1 MSIECL
7 NCGTEVIDH
16 FCPHCGQKAS
26 VKRLTWK
33 GLGEEVLHFFTHIE
47 KGFLKTTLL
56 LIIKPGVLC
65 KGYLSGER
73 KRYHKPVGFLL
84 IWITVFL
91 LLFNLANHVT
101 HFTRLGNSVLITNSE
116 ATSSIL
122 ARYRS
127 LIEILILPFTGF
139 VSWFIA
145 ARPRLNYPEVLSI
158 SFYITSFLF
167 ILLSIQFIISMLFGI
182 NFKTDTFDIT
192 TTGIFTAWVL
202 YAGYDIYRRY
212 EVRFLLLRL
221 LLSMLVNIAV
231 YFYLSKLIVRLFVH
245 LQL

>member
-1 MSIECL
+1 MCTECL
-7 NCGTEVIDH
+7 NCGAEVTDY

-91 LLFNLANHVT
+91 LLFNLANQVT
-101 HFTRLGNSVLITNSE
+101 HFTRADSLRLITNSD
-116 ATSSIL
+116 ATSAVL

-127 LIEILILPFTGF
+127 IIEILILPFTGF
-139 VSWFIA
+139 VSWLIV

-158 SFYITSFLF
+158 SFYITGFLF
-167 ILLSIQFIISMLFGI
+167 ILLSIQFILSVLFGI
-182 NFKTDTFDIT
+182 NFKTDAFDIT

-202 YAGYDIYRRY
+202 YAAYDIYRRY
-212 EVRFLLLRL
+212 EVSYLLLRL
-221 LLSMLVNIAV
+221 LLSMVVNIVV
-231 YFYLSKLIVRLFVH
+231 YFYLSKLIVWLFLRLH
-245 LQL
+245 L